1 MACVQTEAITI
12 VVVITCIV
20 FICSVVAI
28 EGWAF
33 RLTLCQNHILFLSL
47 SLYHYA
53 QDPTRSAIEMSD
65 EYIITFNFESL
76 TK

>member
-33 RLTLCQNHILFLSL
+33 RLTLCQNHILFLCLSL
-47 SLYHYA
+47 SLS
-53 QDPTRSAIEMSD
+53 T
-65 EYIITFNFESL
+65 IIHRIRL
-76 TK
+76 VVQ